1 MKEKERFSY
10 PAVFTYED
18 GQEIAVTFP
27 DLNVSTSGEDHIE
40 ALRSARE
47 LLGCALYGLEEDGE
61 TIPTPTPLVDVKL
74 ADNERAVLVDVYMP
88 PVRRIYANRSVTRT
102 VTIPA
107 WLDAAATEHNV
118 DLSQVLQDTLRKQ
131 LRGHEDS
138 L

>member
-1 MKEKERFSY
+1 MKEKERYSY
-10 PAVFTYED
+10 PAVFTSAD
-18 GQEIAVTFP
+18 GPGIAVTFP

-47 LLGCALYGLEEDGE
+47 LLGCALCGLEEDGE
-61 TIPTPTPLVDVKL
+61 NIPTPTPLADVKL

-88 PVRRIYANRSVTRT
+88 PVGRIYANRSQ
-102 VTIPA
+102 I
-107 WLDAAATEHNV
+107 
-118 DLSQVLQDTLRKQ
+118 LQDALRKQ

>member
-1 MKEKERFSY
+1 MKEKERYSY

-47 LLGCALYGLEEDGE
+47 LLGCALCGLEEDGE
-61 TIPTPTPLVDVKL
+61 NIPTPTPLVDVKL

-88 PVRRIYANRSVTRT
+88 PVRRIYANRSQ
-102 VTIPA
+102 I
-107 WLDAAATEHNV
+107 
-118 DLSQVLQDTLRKQ
+118 LQDALRKQ